1 MAHYK
6 GRSRRAP
13 YKAKFIHDG
22 KYEEVP
28 MILQEKDGNGTYI
41 CMQVSDRMHVDLLLF
56 LNLLGQRRFPIGIL
70 SREIGNWWTQDAH
83 GCKIE
88 DASGCLRMENLRN
101 QKRKDLQVEFDSEGT
116 LGCSDPVHPP

>member
-41 CMQVSDRMHVDLLLF
+41 CMQVSDNPSVPNYKSFQKLWRVKPSQTLIKLIER
-56 LNLLGQRRFPIGIL
+56 N
-70 SREIGNWWTQDAH
+70 T
-83 GCKIE
+83 KIY
-88 DASGCLRMENLRN
+88 DIKYVYYENITN
-101 QKRKDLQVEFDSEGT
+101 KKV
-116 LGCSDPVHPP
+116 